1 MTPFP
6 DESDASFVDEPLER
20 ALASV
25 PRSEP
30 REEFSA
36 ALRARFLDVGPSA
49 AVTRAVV
56 VRPEFAS
63 TSAATAR
70 RGAATRRARW
80 LVPIGIA
87 AGIALFVFGGFGERA
102 QALHWQVLEAD
113 AGAELSVDGE
123 WMNVEDARLKLSS
136 GEHLLVTRD
145 RGVRLRVADYLVMEI
160 APSTQIELSALNAD
174 GDAPQFRLDAKYGR
188 VGICTGPA
196 FPGSKLLLLTPD
208 LEAQITGTAFVADI
222 DPESTCVCCIEGPV
236 VIRAPKSLAAPW
248 TVDSERMCRVFKE
261 DRNAPKWGSA
271 NDDHS
276 RELRALKARGGAL
289 WKQ

>member
-20 ALASV
+20 ALVSV
-25 PRSEP
+25 QRSEP
-30 REEFSA
+30 RQEFNA
-36 ALRARFLDVGPSA
+36 ALRARFLDVDPSA
-49 AVTRAVV
+49 AVTRA
-56 VRPEFAS
+56 
-63 TSAATAR
+63 AAAR
-70 RGAATRRARW
+70 RVAAPRRARW

-87 AGIALFVFGGFGERA
+87 AGIALFVFGGIGERA
-102 QALHWQVLEAD
+102 QALHWQVLDAD
-113 AGAELSVDGE
+113 AGAELSVDGV
-123 WMNVEDARLKLSS
+123 WMSVEDARTKLSS

-145 RGVRLRVADYLVMEI
+145 LGVRLRVADYLVLEI
-160 APSTQIELSALNAD
+160 APSTQVELSALETD

-196 FPGSKLLLLTPD
+196 FPGSELLLLTPD

-276 RELRALKARGGAL
+276 RALRALKARGGAL